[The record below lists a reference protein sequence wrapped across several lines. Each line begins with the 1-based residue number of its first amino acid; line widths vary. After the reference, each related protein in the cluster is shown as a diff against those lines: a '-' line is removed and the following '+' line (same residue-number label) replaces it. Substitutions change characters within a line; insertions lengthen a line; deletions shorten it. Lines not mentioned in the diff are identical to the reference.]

1 MDKKQF
7 IDYLKSDNVSHK
19 IKLSCCEFFVN
30 NYPVYLQRF
39 NGEIRTRLVNQY
51 GNKIEITNG
60 SQELV
65 NYSFD
70 KLKNQV
76 EELEKFDNCK

>member
-7 IDYLKSDNVSHK
+7 VDYLKSDNVNHK

-39 NGEIRTRLVNQY
+39 NGGIWTRLVNQY
-51 GNKIEITNG
+51 GNKI
-60 SQELV
+60 
-65 NYSFD
+65 
-70 KLKNQV
+70 
-76 EELEKFDNCK
+76 